1 MDSIDQTI
9 LNFNDSSLLIINVT
23 LAFIMFGIA
32 LDLNLESFRK
42 VLKHPKGLI
51 VGLLSQLVVLPFL
64 TYILVL
70 IMKPEPSFA
79 LGMILIAACPGGN
92 ISNFFTYI
100 SKGHI
105 ELSIVMTCVTS
116 IAAIFFTPF
125 NFGFYGSMYAPA
137 QEILQTLH
145 LNWIDVAQTI
155 ALIIIIPI
163 ILGTLTKRRF
173 PKLAEK
179 LIKPLKY
186 ISMLLFILI
195 VIGALFNNMEF
206 FFKFI
211 GLIFLLV
218 LFHNAVALS
227 TGYLLGTLAGCSI
240 KERKALTI
248 ETGIQNSGLGLLL
261 IFGFFSG
268 LGGMAIIA
276 AWWGIWHIVMG
287 FLIAGVFSRIN
298 NA

>member
-1 MDSIDQTI
+1 MDNIDQTI
-9 LNFNDSSLLIINVT
+9 LNFNDSSLVIINVT

-32 LDLNLESFRK
+32 LDLDFESFRK
-42 VLKHPKGLI
+42 VIKKPKALIAGLI
-51 VGLLSQLVVLPFL
+51 SQLVLLPFL
-64 TYILVL
+64 TFLLVL
-70 IMKPEPSFA
+70 IMKPQPSFA

-92 ISNFFTYI
+92 ISNFFTYL
-100 SKGHI
+100 SKGHV
-105 ELSIVMTCVTS
+105 ELSIVMTCITS
-116 IAAIFFTPF
+116 VSAIFFTPF
-125 NFGFYGSMYAPA
+125 NFGLYGSMYEPA
-137 QEILQTLH
+137 ESILQTLH
-145 LNWIDVAQTI
+145 LNWLDVGKTI

-163 ILGTLTKRRF
+163 ILGSITKRQW
-173 PKLAEK
+173 PSLAEK

-218 LFHNAVALS
+218 LFHNLIALS
-227 TGYLLGTLAGCSI
+227 SGYLAGAISGCSM
-240 KERKALTI
+240 KEKKALTI

-287 FLIAGVFSRIN
+287 FVMAGVFGRIKS
-298 NA
+298 